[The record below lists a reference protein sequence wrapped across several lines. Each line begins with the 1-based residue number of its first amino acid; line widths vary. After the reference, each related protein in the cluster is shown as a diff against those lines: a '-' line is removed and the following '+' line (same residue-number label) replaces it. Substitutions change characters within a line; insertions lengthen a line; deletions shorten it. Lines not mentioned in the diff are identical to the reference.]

1 MTGPRPLNPVD
12 QDQLLQQ
19 TTVQL
24 VHTLPPGWE
33 EVEIDYRAAGR
44 YVEMPVTVHF
54 VTGATQS
61 WNPPPEV
68 GQRFAELR
76 AGMYRPGRGT
86 WFSAR
91 FQLNH
96 PDRYSIQYN
105 RTDEPSWHGQPP
117 PPAAFVDEL
126 RFFPRDEENTP
137 EWLRQR
143 AGQLRQ
149 PQPPVPPVAPPPA
162 AQPGP
167 GQIGPGQVG
176 PGQPPGPAQPGP
188 AGGPPITPEEDAT
201 LRRLRQRLDEL
212 GVPPTAYRVGGAAER
227 AWCLIREPAGW
238 LVFWSERG
246 AQLHPVGFDT
256 VDQAAAQLVGTLL
269 LSPVPGEPAPPH
281 PASVG
286 APQGM
291 SAQGGQP
298 GVGQPVPPPSPALQ
312 PGPVAPGPV
321 QPGPVQPGPVQP
333 GAVQPGPIQ
342 PGAVQ
347 PGPGHPAP
355 GPQGP
360 APVQQPSAPPAQHPQ
375 PAPSSDAT
383 APVAAFTP
391 LPDQAP
397 NGQRAEPPVAGQE
410 PAPPLE
416 ARQPEPPAEP
426 EPERPS
432 EITPLPGEP
441 PLTLFQ
447 DVTPGTLSAGTDVD
461 RFGTPEGN
469 LTYAAGTPFPH
480 RSLPADWVSREYHVY
495 RVMRP
500 VPVLSGVAI
509 PWFGQPGGGTAH
521 VLPRS
526 IKELLDDGSL
536 AEIPGRAGPSGDD
549 AAGEE
554 SG

>member
-12 QDQLLQQ
+12 QDHLLQQ

-68 GQRFAELR
+68 AQRFAELR

-105 RTDEPSWHGQPP
+105 RTDEPGWHGQTP

-137 EWLRQR
+137 DWLRQR
-143 AGQLRQ
+143 AGQLR
-149 PQPPVPPVAPPPA
+149 PPPAPAPVAPPAP
-162 AQPGP
+162 
-167 GQIGPGQVG
+167 V
-176 PGQPPGPAQPGP
+176 AQPGP
-188 AGGPPITPEEDAT
+188 AAAPQPGPAGPQITPEEDAA

-238 LVFWSERG
+238 LVFWSDRG
-246 AQLHPVGFDT
+246 AQLHPVGFET

-269 LSPVPGEPAPPH
+269 LTPGPAEPSAQQPAPTAPVPA
-281 PASVG
+281 A
-286 APQGM
+286 
-291 SAQGGQP
+291 
-298 GVGQPVPPPSPALQ
+298 
-312 PGPVAPGPV
+312 
-321 QPGPVQPGPVQP
+321 
-333 GAVQPGPIQ
+333 
-342 PGAVQ
+342 Q
-347 PGPGHPAP
+347 PGPGQAGP
-355 GPQGP
+355 GQAGP
-360 APVQQPSAPPAQHPQ
+360 APVQQQVQQPAQ
-375 PAPSSDAT
+375 PAPPTPAQQPVAAPSDVT
-383 APVAAFTP
+383 APVAPFTP
-391 LPDQAP
+391 PLSEQVP
-397 NGQRAEPPVAGQE
+397 NGQRAEPPTALVAGAAEQE
-410 PAPPLE
+410 PHPL
-416 ARQPEPPAEP
+416 AGRQPEPAPEP
-426 EPERPS
+426 EPERPE
-432 EITPLPGEP
+432 EIAPLPGEP

-447 DVTPGTLSAGTDVD
+447 DVTPGTLPAGTDVD

-469 LTYAAGTPFPH
+469 LTYSAGTPFPH

-495 RVMRP
+495 RVLRP
-500 VPVLSGVAI
+500 VPVLTGVAI

-521 VLPRS
+521 LLPRS
-526 IKELLDDGSL
+526 VKELLDDGSL
-536 AEIPGRAGPSGDD
+536 AEIPGRGDPTGDD
-549 AAGEE
+549 ALGEE